1 VARSK
6 GAILTER
13 DRVLLSYVGIARYAT
28 ADQVHRLLFEGRSK
42 KQTYRRLAKLC
53 APGGGLG
60 EGACL
65 RRLEFRRAEGTAVP
79 VWALS
84 SYGRGIVGPLVPYL
98 RPPAAHDIGH
108 RFLEH
113 TLVLNQVLL
122 NLVLKLRS
130 SDLAPLASLP
140 FRWHS
145 EDDGTLQFKRYEH
158 QGATAARVSAV
169 LKPDAIVEV
178 PHRKRR
184 LFLEA
189 ETGTQSI
196 ATAHPARSG
205 AIVAKLRRY
214 ASFFGGLTDARS
226 PETWYRRAY
235 PDGFV
240 PRVVFLVHSAE
251 RKKRVEEAVKAEMT
265 GSREREFAVLV
276 FTFAEAATVLAPYI
290 LEGRLQSTAVPTKLR
305 HVTVDQAKLN
315 DLYMSYLALNGA
327 VRDWGYAAAKA
338 GAKEPIPPAVV
349 SALQVWRGFIGK
361 DLGYDEPPSHPA
373 SSGSHAAGH
382 R

>member
-1 VARSK
+1 MARSK

-113 TLVLNQVLL
+113 TLVLNEVLL

-140 FRWHS
+140 FRWLS
-145 EDDGTLQFKRYEH
+145 EEDETLQFKRYEH

-178 PHRKRR
+178 PHRRRR

-240 PRVVFLVHSAE
+240 PRVVFLVHSDE
-251 RKKRVEEAVKAEMT
+251 RKKRVEGAVKAEMT
-265 GSREREFAVLV
+265 ASRERDFAVLV
-276 FTFAEAATVLAPYI
+276 FTFAEAAAVLAPYI

-305 HVTVDQAKLN
+305 HVTVEDRKV
-315 DLYMSYLALNGA
+315 DELYASWRTVNITVGN
-327 VRDWGYAAAKA
+327 WAAARRAA
-338 GAKEPIPPAVV
+338 GVKDPAPPALI
-349 SALQVWRGFIGK
+349 SALQALRAFIGD
-361 DLGYDEPPSHPA
+361 DLGGDEPWQGTA
-373 SSGSHAAGH
+373 NAGSQTAEK

>member
-1 VARSK
+1 VARAK
-6 GAILTER
+6 GAILTDR

-65 RRLEFRRAEGTAVP
+65 RRLEFRRAEGTGVP

-84 SYGRGIVGPLVPYL
+84 SYGRGIVGPLVSYL

-113 TLVLNQVLL
+113 TLVLNEVLL
-122 NLVLKLRS
+122 KLVLELRK
-130 SDLAPLASLP
+130 SDLEPLTSLP
-140 FRWHS
+140 FRWLS
-145 EDDGTLQFKRYEH
+145 EDDETLQFKRYEH
-158 QGATAARVSAV
+158 QGPAAARVSAV

-178 PHRKRR
+178 PHRQRR

-214 ASFFGGLTDARS
+214 AAFFGGQTEARG

-235 PDGFV
+235 PDGFP
-240 PRVVFLVHSAE
+240 PRVVFFVHSDE
-251 RKKRVEEAVKAEMT
+251 RKRHVEEAVKAEMA
-265 GSREREFAVLV
+265 SRRTPEFSVLV

-290 LEGRLQSTAVPTKLR
+290 LGGRRQSTGGPVTLRHLTVDSEQVDRIHANYLLVVMASRNWEAAARRMGATLPSENGLQSALR
-305 HVTVDQAKLN
+305 VL
-315 DLYMSYLALNGA
+315 
-327 VRDWGYAAAKA
+327 
-338 GAKEPIPPAVV
+338 
-349 SALQVWRGFIGK
+349 RGFIGK
-361 DLGYDEPPSHPA
+361 ELGYDERHPPT
-373 SSGSHAAGH
+373 GSQAGDQ

>member
-1 VARSK
+1 MARSK

-84 SYGRGIVGPLVPYL
+84 SYGRGIVGPLMPYL

-113 TLVLNQVLL
+113 TLVLNEVLL

-130 SDLAPLASLP
+130 SDLASLASLP
-140 FRWHS
+140 FRWLS
-145 EDDGTLQFKRYEH
+145 EDDGALQFKRYEGP
-158 QGATAARVSAV
+158 GATAARVSAV
-169 LKPDAIVEV
+169 LKPDAIVEL
-178 PHRKRR
+178 PQRKQR
-184 LFLEA
+184 LFLEG

-205 AIVAKLRRY
+205 AILAKLRRY
-214 ASFFGGLTDARS
+214 ASFFGGLADGRTS
-226 PETWYRRAY
+226 ETWYRRAY

-240 PRVVFLVHSAE
+240 ARVVFLVHSDE
-251 RKKRVEEAVKAEMT
+251 RRKRVVEAVKAQMET
-265 GSREREFAVLV
+265 TRERDFAVLV
-276 FTFAEAATVLAPYI
+276 FTFAEAASVLASHI
-290 LEGRLQSTAVPTKLR
+290 VSGRMEATAVLTKLR
-305 HVTVDQAKLN
+305 QVTVDHRKV
-315 DLYMSYLALNGA
+315 DELYANWRMVNITVGQ
-327 VRDWGYAAAKA
+327 WAAARRAA
-338 GAKEPIPPAVV
+338 GVKDPAPPALV
-349 SALQVWRGFIGK
+349 SALQALRAFIGS
-361 DLGYDEPPSHPA
+361 DLGADEPWEGAGNAESQTAESH
-373 SSGSHAAGH
+373 
-382 R
+382 

>member
-1 VARSK
+1 MARSK

-84 SYGRGIVGPLVPYL
+84 SYGRGIVGPIVPYL

-113 TLVLNQVLL
+113 TLVLNEVPL

-140 FRWHS
+140 FRWLS

-240 PRVVFLVHSAE
+240 PRVVFLVHSDE

-265 GSREREFAVLV
+265 ASREREFAVLV

-305 HVTVDQAKLN
+305 HVTVDDRKV
-315 DLYMSYLALNGA
+315 DELYASWRTVNITVGN
-327 VRDWGYAAAKA
+327 WAAARRAA
-338 GAKEPIPPAVV
+338 GVKDPAPPALI
-349 SALQVWRGFIGK
+349 SALQALRAFIGD
-361 DLGYDEPPSHPA
+361 DLGGDEPWQGTA
-373 SSGSHAAGH
+373 NAGSQTAEK

>member
-1 VARSK
+1 VARAK
-6 GAILTER
+6 GAILTDR
-13 DRVLLSYVGIARYAT
+13 DRVLLSYVGVARYAT
-28 ADQVHRLLFEGRSK
+28 ADQVHRLLFDGRSK

-65 RRLEFRRAEGTAVP
+65 RRLEFRRAEGTAIP

-113 TLVLNQVLL
+113 TLVLNEVLL
-122 NLVLKLRS
+122 KLVLNLRK
-130 SDLAPLASLP
+130 SDLEPLVGLP
-140 FRWHS
+140 FRWLS
-145 EDDGTLQFKRYEH
+145 EDDETLQFKRYEH
-158 QGATAARVSAV
+158 QGAAATRVSAV

-178 PHRKRR
+178 PDRQRR

-214 ASFFGGLTDARS
+214 AAFFGGLTEARS
-226 PETWYRRAY
+226 PETWYRHAY
-235 PDGFV
+235 PDGFL
-240 PRVVFLVHSAE
+240 PRVVFFVHSDE
-251 RKKRVEEAVKAEMT
+251 RKRHVEEAVKAEMA
-265 GSREREFAVLV
+265 SRRASEFSVLV

-290 LEGRLQSTAVPTKLR
+290 LGGRRQSAGGPVTLRQLTVDSEQVDRIHANYLLVVMASRNWEAAARRMGATLPSENGLQSALR
-305 HVTVDQAKLN
+305 VL
-315 DLYMSYLALNGA
+315 
-327 VRDWGYAAAKA
+327 
-338 GAKEPIPPAVV
+338 
-349 SALQVWRGFIGK
+349 RGFIGK
-361 DLGYDEPPSHPA
+361 ELGYDERHPPT
-373 SSGSHAAGH
+373 GSQAGDQ